1 MEKDNCQ
8 EQMKQP
14 YFQDWF
20 TKHVIF
26 QESIFCKRF
35 LASFHLFCS
44 AKTLFCLLNKMGQGF
59 SCSTSAFWKSDIL
72 EGIFTKKSH
81 VFCNMFAL
89 RCVPGH
95 FPGVFRLWINIVQP
109 VWDSHKIWTYGCLA
123 LIILLSTSPKLC
135 KSDKN
140 WAFY

>member
-59 SCSTSAFWKSDIL
+59 SCSTSAFWKADIL

-89 RCVPGH
+89 RCVCAFSDIKITAAKVTH
-95 FPGVFRLWINIVQP
+95 FTDNFPKNHYCFKNSWYKV
-109 VWDSHKIWTYGCLA
+109 TYF
-123 LIILLSTSPKLC
+123 T
-135 KSDKN
+135 
-140 WAFY
+140 